1 MENYMYTSHQPDKK
15 TSNTNLIALRTKLE
29 SLEESFKISEMS
41 IDTQEIEKLKNSES
55 ENKITA
61 WNWSKSFTQ
70 Q

>member
-1 MENYMYTSHQPDKK
+1 MYTSHQPEKK
-15 TSNTNLIALRTKLE
+15 TSNTNLISLRTKLE
-29 SLEESFKISEMS
+29 SLEESFKNSGLS
-41 IDTQEIEKLKNSES
+41 IDAQEIENLKNSES

>member
-1 MENYMYTSHQPDKK
+1 MYTSHQPEKK

-29 SLEESFKISEMS
+29 SLEESFKNSGLS
-41 IDTQEIEKLKNSES
+41 IDAQEIENLKNSES

>member
-1 MENYMYTSHQPDKK
+1 MYTSHQPEKK

-29 SLEESFKISEMS
+29 SLEESFKNSGLS
-41 IDTQEIEKLKNSES
+41 IDAQEIENLKNGES
-55 ENKITA
+55 ENKITV

>member
-1 MENYMYTSHQPDKK
+1 MYTSHQPEKK

-29 SLEESFKISEMS
+29 SLEESFKNSGLS
-41 IDTQEIEKLKNSES
+41 IDAKEIENLKNSES

>member
-1 MENYMYTSHQPDKK
+1 MYTSHQPDKK

-29 SLEESFKISEMS
+29 SLEESFKNSELS

>member
-1 MENYMYTSHQPDKK
+1 MYTSHQPEKK

-29 SLEESFKISEMS
+29 SLEESFKNSELS
-41 IDTQEIEKLKNSES
+41 IDAQEIENLKNSAS

>member
-1 MENYMYTSHQPDKK
+1 MYTSHQPEKK

-29 SLEESFKISEMS
+29 SLEESFKNSGLS
-41 IDTQEIEKLKNSES
+41 IDAQEIENLKNGES

>member
-1 MENYMYTSHQPDKK
+1 MYTSHQPEKK

-29 SLEESFKISEMS
+29 SLEESFKNSGLS
-41 IDTQEIEKLKNSES
+41 IDPQEIENLKNSES

>member
-1 MENYMYTSHQPDKK
+1 MYTSHQPEKK

-29 SLEESFKISEMS
+29 SLEESFKNSGLS
-41 IDTQEIEKLKNSES
+41 IDAQEIENLKNSES
-55 ENKITA
+55 ENKITV